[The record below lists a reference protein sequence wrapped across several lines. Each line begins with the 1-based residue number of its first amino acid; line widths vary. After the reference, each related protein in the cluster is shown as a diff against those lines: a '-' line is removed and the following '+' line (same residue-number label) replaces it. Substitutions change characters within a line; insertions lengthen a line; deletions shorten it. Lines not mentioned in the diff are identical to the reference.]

1 MRCPDCQHPDSRVVD
16 SRAALDAIRRRRACE
31 KCGARFTTHERLEPR
46 LAWVEK
52 KSGRR
57 EPFSRDKVIA
67 GIALACR
74 KRPLD
79 AQAIDAAARQVESR
93 LENAA
98 QAGVVPST
106 LVGRHVMEVLRAVDT
121 VAYVRF
127 ASVYR
132 EFESARQFA
141 DFIVDLG
148 EPTSMPPAGPPAAEE
163 W

>member
-1 MRCPDCQHPDSRVVD
+1 M
-16 SRAALDAIRRRRACE
+16 
-31 KCGARFTTHERLEPR
+31 
-46 LAWVEK
+46 
-52 KSGRR
+52 
-57 EPFSRDKVIA
+57 IA

-74 KRPLD
+74 KRPVD

-98 QAGVVPST
+98 LAGVVPST
-106 LVGRHVMEVLRAVDT
+106 LVGRHVMEVLRTVDT

-148 EPTSMPPAGPPAAEE
+148 EPTSVPPAGTQAAEE